1 MNPIIARVKNS
12 ALTFPQVHAPGL
24 AGALVRSLTGGSGK
38 SGSSAASFHSD
49 AAYRSPA
56 LSIGEPGERYAPQY
70 PKDGRTNGISAAQAA
85 AARPAPAQKLE
96 RNIVDVES

>member
-1 MNPIIARVKNS
+1 MNPIITRVKNS

-38 SGSSAASFHSD
+38 SSSSAATFHSD

-56 LSIGEPGERYAPQY
+56 LSIGQPGERYAPQY